1 MKAFINSTKC
11 SGYGA
16 CADHCPSVFE
26 IDEFGFGALVSSVLP
41 NGEIQRGEVPPGDED
56 KARAAM
62 ADCPENAIS
71 LRD

>member
-1 MKAFINSTKC
+1 MKALINSAKC
-11 SGYGA
+11 SGYGS

-26 IDEFGFGALVSSVLP
+26 VDEFGYGAII
-41 NGEIQRGEVPPGDED
+41 GAGEVPAGDED

-71 LRD
+71 LQD

>member
-1 MKAFINSTKC
+1 MKALINSTKC

-26 IDEFGFGALVSSVLP
+26 IDEWGYGAII
-41 NGEIQRGEVPPGDED
+41 GDGQVPAGDEG

-62 ADCPENAIS
+62 AGCPENAIS
-71 LRD
+71 LQD